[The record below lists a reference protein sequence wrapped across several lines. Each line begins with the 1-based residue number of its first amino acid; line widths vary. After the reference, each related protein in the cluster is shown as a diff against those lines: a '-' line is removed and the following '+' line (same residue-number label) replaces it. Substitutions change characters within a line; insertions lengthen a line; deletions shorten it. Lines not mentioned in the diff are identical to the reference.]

1 MQKKLIIL
9 LGFLTLF
16 SIQSLAQLRV
26 MVSNNYPPYNFLN
39 EEGNPVGFNIDILNA
54 IKKVSNVDIEIVA
67 GDWNK
72 INAALEKGEIQGI
85 AGAHYPGNNDDN
97 YIYTRSVIQTSHS
110 FLYNSKHIKRF
121 KPELLR
127 SSKNPKVVLWE
138 NDVLTYYVRSIN
150 PNAQFIYVSSYQQLL
165 DSLDRKDVTC
175 AFAQKITAIYYA
187 EKSGRDYIYSGTS
200 RTLERNMGFKI
211 SNQSPQLASVLNDG
225 LEVIMSNGDY
235 QRIYDKWI
243 EPYDKTRYN
252 WYYYARFIIIPA
264 IIVGVVLL
272 LLMLTN
278 FILNKRVRAKT
289 EDLEHQLA
297 LNSRIMKELE
307 KQKEKAEES
316 DRMKSAFL
324 ANMSHEI
331 RTPMNGILG
340 FAELLKTGGNSKEE
354 QSEFIHLIEQ
364 SGDRMLNTINNI
376 IDISKIETGNETLL
390 IDQVDVDEIVSEL
403 ASFFKPEIRKK
414 GLQLVVEKNRGN
426 AGVHFY
432 TDSYKLNSI
441 LINLVKNAIKFTK
454 KGTIKI
460 SYSVDENKAEFTV
473 SDTGIGISA
482 EKLQA
487 IFEYFVQAD
496 FSHNSGFE
504 GSGLGLSISK
514 GYATLLDGKIRVE
527 SEPGKGSTFYVSIPN
542 NKSVPVSPAE

>member
-9 LGFLTLF
+9 LGLLTLF
-16 SIQSLAQLRV
+16 SIQIFAQFRV

-39 EEGNPVGFNIDILNA
+39 DEGEPVGFNIDILNA
-54 IKKVSNVDIEIVA
+54 IKRVSNVDIEIVA
-67 GDWNK
+67 GEWNK
-72 INAALEKGEIQGI
+72 VNAALEKFEVQGI
-85 AGAHYPGNNDDN
+85 GGAHYPGNNDDSF
-97 YIYTRSVIQTSHS
+97 IYTRSVIQTSHS
-110 FLYNSKHIKRF
+110 FLYNSKNIKRF
-121 KPELLR
+121 TPELLR

-150 PNAQFIYVSSYQQLL
+150 PNAQFIYVSNYQQLL
-165 DSLDRKDVTC
+165 DSLDREDVTC
-175 AFAQKITAIYYA
+175 AFAQKITATYYA
-187 EKSGRDYIYSGTS
+187 EKLGRDYIYSGTS

-211 SNQSPQLASVLNDG
+211 SDQSPQLAGVLNDG

-264 IIVGVVLL
+264 IIVGAVLL

-364 SGDRMLNTINNI
+364 SGNRMLNTINNI

-390 IDQVDVDEIVSEL
+390 IDQVDVDEMVSQL
-403 ASFFKPEIRKK
+403 ASFFKPEIRKN
-414 GLQLVVEKNRGN
+414 GLELVVEKNPEN
-426 AGVHFY
+426 ADEHFY

-454 KGTIKI
+454 KGTIKV
-460 SYSVDENKAEFTV
+460 SYSVDENQAEFTV

-496 FSHNSGFE
+496 FSHNREFE

-514 GYATLLDGKIRVE
+514 GYVTLLDGKIRVE
-527 SEPGKGSTFYVSIPN
+527 SEPGQGSTFYVSIPN
-542 NKSVPVSPAE
+542 KKAEPVSPTE